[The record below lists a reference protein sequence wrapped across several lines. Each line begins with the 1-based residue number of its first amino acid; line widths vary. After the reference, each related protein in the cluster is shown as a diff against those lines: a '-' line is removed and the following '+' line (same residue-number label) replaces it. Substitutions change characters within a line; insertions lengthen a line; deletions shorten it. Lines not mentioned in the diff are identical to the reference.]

1 MKLRKGHK
9 LPIYTAA
16 FSSLLFLV
24 ALFVYVTAFKGTK
37 QREEALEMLRE
48 AKEVRISRT
57 EALDQVRE
65 FCKRLGL
72 QCVGEPFIETCFPL
86 GEIYSRRYEYNSR
99 HCFGGGSYKPFGVI
113 VAMDDM
119 TAVREGAAKDP
130 NIHNAYIFIVVG
142 GKSKEVEFY
151 QNMAIYD
158 FYRLKKYRSMKWPD
172 FMPEEKARKIFDSIV
187 AKLRMPEDMFFERME
202 KDEGYH
208 TWNAYLLRKKD
219 GYWYEGDAVTI
230 SIMGPTGE
238 FIAYT
243 KTYRGIPVPTEVKIG
258 REQALELAF
267 GKLREDCPWKVK
279 EKVREIYRLE
289 RAELLIMQKD
299 ILRRSSIPVRVDGSR
314 LAWVFEFY
322 FTGGIAYHG
331 PPIEKP
337 MDLFTKEE
345 RKAYEAYL
353 NEKREKW
360 GSMWRPPLHF
370 EVRIDAATGEFVY
383 ISKVPHWFWKWF
395 AKRES

>member
-1 MKLRKGHK
+1 MSLKKGHK
-9 LPIYTAA
+9 IAVSITC
-16 FSSLLFLV
+16 LLLGIV
-24 ALFVYVTAFKGTK
+24 LAALFIYMLFSTDMKKREKMIMGTRSEDK
-37 QREEALEMLRE
+37 LEIFPAEAISK
-48 AKEVRISRT
+48 AKE
-57 EALDQVRE
+57 
-65 FCKRLGL
+65 FCQQLEL
-72 QCVGEPFIETCFPL
+72 QCVGEPFIEAYFPL
-86 GEIYSRRYEYNSR
+86 GGIYSRRSEYNSR
-99 HCFGGGSYKPFGVI
+99 HGFSGGSYKPFGVI

-119 TAVREGAAKDP
+119 TAVREGVTKDP

-158 FYRLKKYRSMKWPD
+158 FYHFKKYRSMKWPD

-187 AKLRMPEDMFFERME
+187 AKLRMPKDMFFERME
-202 KDEGYH
+202 KDEGNH

-219 GYWYEGDAVTI
+219 GYWYEGDAVTV

-267 GKLREDCPWKVK
+267 RKLRENCPWKVK

-345 RKAYEAYL
+345 RKAYQAY
-353 NEKREKW
+353 
-360 GSMWRPPLHF
+360 
-370 EVRIDAATGEFVY
+370 FVLGRFY
-383 ISKVPHWFWKWF
+383 
-395 AKRES
+395 E